1 MLIISQSLSYV
12 SGPLVPQASGF
23 SMAVSSYQNRY
34 FVCCECYAK
43 VAHYNAIF
51 AMSKQG
57 IQSNFCNPGKTSPVL
72 VMLWH

>member
-1 MLIISQSLSYV
+1 
-12 SGPLVPQASGF
+12 
-23 SMAVSSYQNRY
+23 MAVSSYQNRY